1 MDQRV
6 ENITTD
12 KIDWVA
18 RAESLHD
25 IILANADKTEEI
37 GRVPDEVMTALHGQ
51 QLFRMALPK
60 SVGGAE
66 ATPLELSLATEAIA
80 KADAS
85 TAWCVG
91 QAAGCCWAAAYTPPE
106 VAKEM
111 FEPADAVL
119 AWGPP
124 NGSAKAEKVDG
135 GYISN
140 GTWRFGSGGPNATWL
155 GGHSFVVDKEGERI
169 LNEDG
174 SPKMRTMLIPK
185 EKITFE
191 GVWKVVGLRG
201 TGSDSYTAKDV
212 FVDEA
217 FTTWR
222 DSQPDRNEHGPLY
235 SIPLL
240 TAYGIIFSGLA
251 LGVARTLF
259 EDFKKL
265 TAEKSAGG
273 HGSPTGGQPTMMRDK
288 PVIQSQV
295 TENEARLCSARA
307 LLIEMIEEYWESM
320 VETNAPPLE
329 LRARLR
335 MAITWAMLQ
344 AREVGNYAFHATGTN
359 GIFEMFP
366 FERRFRDLQA
376 ISAQGQSHHSN
387 FEPVGAVLL
396 GIEAESHRF

>member
-1 MDQRV
+1 MAED
-6 ENITTD
+6 ITKD
-12 KIDWVA
+12 KIDWAA
-18 RAESLHD
+18 RAESLQEL
-25 IILANADKTEEI
+25 IAGSADEI
-37 GRVPDEVMTALHGQ
+37 EAGGRVTDEVMAALHEK

-66 ATPLELSLATEAIA
+66 ASPLDLSLAAEAVA

-91 QAAGCCWAAAYTPPE
+91 QAAGCCWCAAYTPLD

-111 FEPADAVL
+111 FEPANAVL

-124 NGSAKAEKVDG
+124 NPSAKAEKIDG
-135 GYISN
+135 GYNSN
-140 GTWRFGSGGPNATWL
+140 GTWRFGSGSLNATWV
-155 GGHSFVVDKEGERI
+155 GGHSFVVGKDGERI
-169 LNEDG
+169 LNENG

-185 EKITFE
+185 EKINFE
-191 GVWKVVGLRG
+191 GVWDVVGLRG

-212 FVDEA
+212 FVDDA
-217 FTTWR
+217 HTTWR
-222 DSQPDRNEHGPLY
+222 DSAPDRREEGALY
-235 SIPLL
+235 RIPLL
-240 TAYGIIFSGLA
+240 TAYGIIFAGLA
-251 LGVARTLF
+251 LGVSRTLF

-265 TAEKSAGG
+265 TAEKPAAG
-273 HGSPTGGQPTMMRDK
+273 HGSPSGGKPAVMRDT

-295 TENEARLCSARA
+295 TEYEAKLCSARA

-320 VETNAPPLE
+320 QATGAPPLE

-344 AREVGNYAFHATGTN
+344 AREVGNYAFQATGTN
-359 GIFEMFP
+359 GIFGMFP

-396 GIEAESHRF
+396 GIEAKSHRF